1 MLTIG
6 DGQGQ
11 DREAASSNPVATFPR
26 QMMDGIITLGK
37 ATPHPAT
44 PQTVNGNVQPFGNG
58 DFFGRSWYDV
68 DETTDPVT
76 GETWLHHCE
85 S

>member
-44 PQTVNGNVQPFGNG
+44 LANGKWQRAALRQW
-58 DFFGRSWYDV
+58 GRFR
-68 DETTDPVT
+68 PV
-76 GETWLHHCE
+76 LV
-85 S
+85 